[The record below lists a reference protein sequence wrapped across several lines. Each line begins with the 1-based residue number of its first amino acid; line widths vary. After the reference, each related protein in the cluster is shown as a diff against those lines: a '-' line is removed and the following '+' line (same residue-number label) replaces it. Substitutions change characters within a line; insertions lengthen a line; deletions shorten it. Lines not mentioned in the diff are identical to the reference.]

1 MPEWVARLPQES
13 RRMFEICLGRRH
25 RVAEID
31 EHGHFAW
38 DVGADVDDRFVG
50 CANDLRLEAE
60 FLEEIQ

>member
-1 MPEWVARLPQES
+1 
-13 RRMFEICLGRRH
+13 MFEFCLGRRH

-50 CANDLRLEAE
+50 CANDLPLEAE